1 MTSETHRQFSL
12 SAPTLVTT
20 RLVLRVLSH
29 DDIDRLVTELMSDS
43 QVMAYLPVQP
53 ETLPAQ
59 REAALDYVESLSKP
73 WSEHG
78 HGGWAVCLR
87 EPVGSKIGPLIGYCG
102 FFESEPDEAGPALPL
117 DAGPEFGFGYARD
130 HWGNGYATE
139 AATAALSGL
148 FELGFVERVFATCA
162 PSNSASRAVLTKCGM
177 RFVGELDLFNS
188 ITDGAGLMLLF
199 IAERGTYVGPR

>member
-12 SAPTLVTT
+12 SAPTVVTP
-20 RLVLRVLSH
+20 RLVLRALSH
-29 DDIDRLVTELMSDS
+29 DDIDRLVADLMSDPE
-43 QVMAYLPVQP
+43 VMTYLPVQP
-53 ETLPAQ
+53 ETLAAQ
-59 REAALDYVESLSKP
+59 HEAALDYVESLSKP

-87 EPVGSKIGPLIGYCG
+87 EPAGSEMGPLIGYCG
-102 FFESEPDEAGPALPL
+102 FFESEPGEAGPALPW

-162 PSNSASRAVLTKCGM
+162 VSNSASRAVLAKCGM
-177 RFVGELDLFNS
+177 TFVGEFDLFNS
-188 ITDGAGLMLLF
+188 IAGGDGLMLLF
-199 IAERGTYVGPR
+199 IAERGTYVGRC